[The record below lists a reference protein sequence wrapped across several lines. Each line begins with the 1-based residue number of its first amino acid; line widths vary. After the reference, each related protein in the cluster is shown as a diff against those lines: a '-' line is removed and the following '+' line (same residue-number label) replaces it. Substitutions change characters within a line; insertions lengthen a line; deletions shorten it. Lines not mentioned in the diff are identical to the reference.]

1 MQRDPR
7 RIKGDPAPY
16 SVAEASKRKSA
27 WRRDPVKTILAAA
40 MILAMVISGFSLW
53 NAVHAHWRTVSS
65 SQIFIDGTPVCVM
78 QEGRD
83 IVASVGMC
91 GAPGG
96 ESPEDGIGS
105 GGGFHRRAPYPGYP
119 HPVLPPGHPPIDSP
133 RDTEEGRRILI

>member
-1 MQRDPR
+1 M
-7 RIKGDPAPY
+7 
-16 SVAEASKRKSA
+16 
-27 WRRDPVKTILAAA
+27 KTILAAA
-40 MILAMVISGFSLW
+40 LILAMAISGFSLW
-53 NAVHAHWRTVSS
+53 NAVHAQRVAVSS

-83 IVASVGMC
+83 IIASVGMC

-105 GGGFHRRAPYPGYP
+105 GGGFHRRAPYPGDL

-133 RDTEEGRRILI
+133 PGMEEGRRILI